1 MKSAVQISQS
11 FFGEGV
17 MARLTLVTSVVLPSF
32 TIATTRCQI
41 VNQETLKGRMW
52 TRCSITLCG
61 VMELIGTQQRKCIGR
76 CDCSD
81 GGTLT
86 LMTSR
91 NQTGGRFPDF
101 DLDVEEQWFEKE
113 VPDQDKDGNFE
124 DLEDKLHKK
133 LSDANFK

>member
-1 MKSAVQISQS
+1 
-11 FFGEGV
+11 
-17 MARLTLVTSVVLPSF
+17 
-32 TIATTRCQI
+32 
-41 VNQETLKGRMW
+41 
-52 TRCSITLCG
+52 
-61 VMELIGTQQRKCIGR
+61 
-76 CDCSD
+76 
-81 GGTLT
+81 
-86 LMTSR
+86 MTSR